1 MLSGILTRAVRFLS
15 VPPGDLVYHL
25 VVLFAIGAIVQI
37 TWSQRRTSR
46 AGRWRTAA
54 WGLAAGRLILIVVAA
69 LAAIRVIPS
78 VTAVIPPLERFIE
91 VVSLGLL
98 AWAFIPLFER
108 YPRAGKTFA
117 IGNLALAAIVYAWA
131 APQWYAAPREFFF
144 NGSALD
150 VLWSVWA
157 LTLSAAGIIASLSR
171 RQGGWAIS
179 LVAFSLMT
187 TAFALHLL
195 VPDRQLHA
203 AEWARLGALAAY
215 PLFASLVLGQV
226 QTRQA
231 TPEPAQVAR
240 PAADLW
246 PIAEACRSITEGN
259 NLPRA
264 LEQVAGA
271 IAQASHAELVA
282 IGLPG
287 ESPDTVK
294 LAAIHPPGAAPQVGA
309 SFSLDAQPAIRQAI
323 SRKIPIAC
331 LGEEAGALASRL
343 GSPSPRP
350 LLIQPLVHAR
360 ETIGILILSRGD
372 RGLVGVDGQDFARA
386 AQAVADH
393 LASALGAA
401 RKTDLLAHRAEALSA
416 SLRDQETRAAQ
427 ARLTLETQLAR
438 TQADL
443 QTTLNQLSDA
453 QHQAAQHQKRAA
465 EIAALVELQMAAP
478 TEWQEQ
484 ARQLN
489 AEREQAIARAQ
500 ALECQ
505 VQELSE
511 RQAALAA
518 QLAQMQEQATAG
530 PEPVEWQEPAPPA
543 AAFAFSEPSSPTPQI
558 ERQEPA
564 VSAAVGHANLGI
576 LIGDATGR
584 VVAVSQTAAQLLG
597 VSGDALVGQPMAAV
611 CTDPLW
617 SEAIEQAIVH
627 PNGSRPFD
635 LPVQFTIQTTCQALN
650 AELMTLATS
659 GSAMPGI
666 VAVLSKSNGAEGEPN
681 HHEVIASLAQ
691 ELRTPMT
698 SIGGYIDLLLSESAG
713 ILGAMQR
720 QFLQRVKANVERM
733 SGMLDDLIR
742 VAAVDK
748 AVRLQPEPVNLIES
762 IEEAIMGSSAQ
773 FRERNIAIQLA
784 LAEHLPPIN
793 ADRDSLYQ
801 IMSHLLS
808 NACLCSQ
815 PGSEVILTAWLD
827 DEKEY
832 ICVSVTDTGGGISP
846 IDQARV
852 FARRYRA
859 DNALIEGLGDTGIGL
874 STVKTLV
881 EAHGGRIWLNSEMGR
896 GTTFTFMLKAV
907 SSPQENLWPTEGAL

>member
-1 MLSGILTRAVRFLS
+1 MSSDVLTRAIRFLS

-37 TWSQRRTSR
+37 TWSQRR
-46 AGRWRTAA
+46 AGRETTAA
-54 WGLAAGRLILIVVAA
+54 LGLAAGRLILIIVAA

-78 VTAVIPPLERFIE
+78 VTAIMPPLERFIE
-91 VVSLGLL
+91 VGSLGLL
-98 AWAFIPLFER
+98 AWAFIPLFESHP
-108 YPRAGKTFA
+108 YAGKTLA
-117 IGNLALAAIVYAWA
+117 IGNLVLAAIVYAWA
-131 APQWYAAPREFFF
+131 APQWYAAPPEFFF

-150 VLWSVWA
+150 VLWSAWA
-157 LTLSAAGIIASLSR
+157 LALSAAGVIASLSR
-171 RQGGWAIS
+171 RQDGWAIS
-179 LVAFSLMT
+179 LAAFLLMT
-187 TAFALHLL
+187 LALALHLL
-195 VPDRQLHA
+195 APDRQLHT
-203 AEWARLGALAAY
+203 AEWVRLGALAAY
-215 PLFASLVLGQV
+215 PLFTSLALGQV
-226 QTRQA
+226 EARQTAPSPVQI
-231 TPEPAQVAR
+231 AR

-246 PIAEACRSITEGN
+246 PVAEACRLITEGN
-259 NLPRA
+259 DLTRA
-264 LEQVAGA
+264 LDQAACA
-271 IAQASHAELVA
+271 IVQASLAELVA

-294 LAAIHPPGAAPQVGA
+294 LAAIQPLGATAQVGA

-323 SRKIPIAC
+323 SRKIPITC
-331 LGEEAGALASRL
+331 LGEEAGALASWL

-372 RGLVGVDGQDFARA
+372 RGMVGVDGQSLARV

-393 LASALGAA
+393 LASALGVA

-416 SLRDQETRAAQ
+416 SLRDQEARAAQ
-427 ARLTLETQLAR
+427 ARLALETQLAR
-438 TQADL
+438 AQADL
-443 QTTLNQLSDA
+443 QTTLSQLSEA

-478 TEWQEQ
+478 KEWQEQ

-500 ALECQ
+500 ELEHQ
-505 VQELSE
+505 VQELTE
-511 RQAALAA
+511 QQAALAA
-518 QLAQMQEQATAG
+518 QLAQMQEQAAVVSV
-530 PEPVEWQEPAPPA
+530 PVEWQEPAPSAPA
-543 AAFAFSEPSSPTPQI
+543 LTSPESTTPAPPI
-558 ERQEPA
+558 EWQEL
-564 VSAAVGHANLGI
+564 AVGHADLGI

-584 VVAVSQTAAQLLG
+584 VVAVSQTAAQLLE
-597 VSGDALVGQPMAAV
+597 VSGDALVGQPLATV

-617 SEAIEQAIVH
+617 SEAIEQAIAH

-635 LPVQFTIQTTCQALN
+635 LPTRFTIQTTQQALN

-659 GSAMPGI
+659 DSTPPGI
-666 VAVLSKSNGAEGEPN
+666 VAVLSKSNGAESEPN

-748 AVRLQPEPVNLIES
+748 ALRVQPEPVNLIES

-773 FRERNIAIQLA
+773 FRERNITIQLA
-784 LAEHLPPIN
+784 LADHLPPIN

-815 PGSEVILTAWLD
+815 PGSEVIVTARLD

-896 GTTFTFMLKAV
+896 GTTFTFMLKAAQA
-907 SSPQENLWPTEGAL
+907 PQAHLWPTEGAL